1 MGREQGLGWEGKER
15 NEEGKGKIGGETSDE
30 ARGSKKYAQVVS
42 PSVCESDAHAPGALT
57 VQNKA
62 TICSYRR
69 FDAHQQNSRTPRY
82 GRV

>member
-1 MGREQGLGWEGKER
+1 MGREQGFGWVGKER
-15 NEEGKGKIGGETSDE
+15 DEEGKGIGGETNDE
-30 ARGSKKYAQVVS
+30 AKGSKKYAQVVS
-42 PSVCESDAHAPGALT
+42 PSLCESDAHAPGALT
-57 VQNKA
+57 VQNKV

>member
-1 MGREQGLGWEGKER
+1 MGREQGLGRVEKER
-15 NEEGKGKIGGETSDE
+15 DEARETNDE

-42 PSVCESDAHAPGALT
+42 PSLCESDAHAPGALT

-69 FDAHQQNSRTPRY
+69 FDVHQQNSRTPRY